1 MAETTLE
8 NPVIPATRPD
18 SMRGWMAAIGETP
31 VAAPVATPGA
41 PSPNALSTT
50 PPEKPAE
57 PKPKAEPKA
66 EPAPEPKVEDNDAA
80 ESPEDKWPR
89 TSENFKKMKAA
100 HKEREAAIAA
110 ERDAIKKERDELAE
124 KMKTLS
130 SVTDAEEYKQLKK
143 ERDEMDKI
151 LKTANIR
158 DNPKFKSYFDNKTNA
173 QIDLAK
179 RIVGNEKGEQMAKLL
194 QLPDGDW
201 KNQQIRDFMAEFDV
215 LEQSRIGGVL
225 NSLGQIE
232 QEKQAALQAAD
243 KDYESMTAAQKA
255 AEQKAQEEQK
265 KNIANLIERGIT
277 AITDPS
283 KGHPAF
289 QKKDGDS
296 NWNSGVEKRLETVKQ
311 LLTGTV
317 PPEKIFETAVNA
329 VAYHQVLESHK
340 GLMAENSTLKEQIK
354 ALTAA
359 QPALDTNGKSA
370 TPNGERP
377 TTIPI
382 KHGSRPMEVT
392 SNWVNEMKRAQNRE

>member
-1 MAETTLE
+1 MATETTLE
-8 NPVIPATRPD
+8 TPKVPEQRPD
-18 SMRGWMAAIGETP
+18 TMKGWMAAIGETP
-31 VAAPVATPGA
+31 VATPVSTPGA
-41 PSPNALSTT
+41 APSTALSTT
-50 PPEKPAE
+50 PPEKPPIQD
-57 PKPKAEPKA
+57 PKPKV
-66 EPAPEPKVEDNDAA
+66 EPAAPDTKIDENEP
-80 ESPEDKWPR
+80 PEDKWPR
-89 TSENFKKMKAA
+89 SSEDWKKFKQAR
-100 HKEREAAIAA
+100 KEKETALAA
-110 ERDAIKKERDELAE
+110 ERDALKKERDELAE

-158 DNPKFKSYFDNKTNA
+158 DNPKFKNYFENKTNA
-173 QIDLAK
+173 QIELAK

-232 QEKQAALQAAD
+232 QEKQTALQAAD
-243 KDYESMTAAQKA
+243 KDYESMTAAQKL

-265 KNIANLIERGIT
+265 KNISNLIDRGIA

-289 QKKDGDS
+289 QKKDGDAA
-296 NWNSGVEKRLETVKQ
+296 WNSGVENRLETVKQ

-392 SNWVNEMKRAQNRE
+392 SNWVEGMKRAQNQG